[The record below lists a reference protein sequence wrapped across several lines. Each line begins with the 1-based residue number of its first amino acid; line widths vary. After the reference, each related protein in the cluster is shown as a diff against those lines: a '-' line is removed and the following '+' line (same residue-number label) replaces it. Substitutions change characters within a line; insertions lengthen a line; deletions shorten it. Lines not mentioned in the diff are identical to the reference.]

1 MNRSASLCVVLSG
14 VLWGVISVFIRQLSA
29 AGLSA
34 LNISLIRMLIA
45 AISFSVF
52 VLIKDKSKFR
62 IKVKDSLYFVGT
74 GIVSVVLFNLCY
86 FYTMIHSQASV
97 AVVLLYTSPIFI
109 MVISAF
115 LFKERFTFI
124 KTAALILTFSG
135 CVLVSGV
142 FGGGY
147 RVSPLIM
154 LTGLASGLFYALYT
168 IFGRYALAKYDTLTV
183 TVYTFIFGLI
193 GSLFVGRPGETVSII
208 SSEPKLLI
216 WCLGIGV
223 ISTVLPYFLYTYGL
237 NNMESGK
244 AAILVAVEPL
254 VGSVIG
260 MVFYNESRSVL
271 KICGIMLIFA
281 SIIILNMP
289 TKDKASKE
297 SVTQ

>member
-1 MNRSASLCVVLSG
+1 MNRFASVCVILSG
-14 VLWGVISVFIRQLSA
+14 VFWGVISVFIRQLSA

-34 LNISLIRMLIA
+34 LNISLIRMSVA
-45 AISFSVF
+45 ALSFSAFVF
-52 VLIKDKSKFR
+52 IKDKSKFR
-62 IKVKDSLYFVGT
+62 IRPKDSLYFVGT
-74 GIVSVVLFNLCY
+74 GIISVVLFNCCY

-97 AVVLLYTSPIFI
+97 AVVLLYTSPVFI

-115 LFKERFTFI
+115 LFKERFTAV
-124 KTAALILTFSG
+124 KTVALILTFSG

-142 FGGGY
+142 LGGAY

-193 GSLFVGRPGETVSII
+193 GSLLVGRPAETVSII
-208 SSEPKLLI
+208 SSDPKLLI
-216 WCLGIGV
+216 WCLGIGI

-260 MVFYNESRSVL
+260 MAFYNESRSIL
-271 KICGIMLIFA
+271 KICGILLIFA
-281 SIIILNMP
+281 SILILNLP
-289 TKDKASKE
+289 KKAGASPV
-297 SVTQ
+297 SVSE